1 MLEQQPLEE
10 SKPKINNLP
19 FVKGEKM
26 KIVVWFLVMV
36 AILIFPTILLRY
48 WSTGCAKEIK
58 FYGSGIS
65 FGCTGNLLYS
75 ISLWAFIAL
84 VGITVLFAVFSFI
97 KKTPNQFLTIL
108 YLIVAG
114 ITILPALIM
123 LGGNISF
130 FN

>member
-1 MLEQQPLEE
+1 MLEQQPSETQ
-10 SKPKINNLP
+10 KTKINNLP
-19 FVKGEKM
+19 FIKSEKS
-26 KIVVWFLVMV
+26 KIVVWFLVMA
-36 AILIFPTILLRY
+36 AILIFPAILLRY
-48 WSTGCAKEIK
+48 WSTGCAKEIDY
-58 FYGSGIS
+58 YGEAIS

-84 VGITVLFAVFSFI
+84 IGITVLFAAFSFI

-114 ITILPALIM
+114 ITMLPALIM
-123 LGGNISF
+123 LGGNLSF